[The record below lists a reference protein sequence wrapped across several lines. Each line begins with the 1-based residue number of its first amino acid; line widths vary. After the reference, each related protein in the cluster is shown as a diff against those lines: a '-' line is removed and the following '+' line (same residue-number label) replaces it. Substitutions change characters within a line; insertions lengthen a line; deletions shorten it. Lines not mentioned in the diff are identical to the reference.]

1 MEWIDRIDAINTY
14 INIMSDN
21 ARSLTDEEI
30 IDRVIE
36 PNFPEEHQNELEL
49 ERSDTDDLDDIKEKL
64 IKIFRQEQIRNKQN
78 RRRKGKSNSHHRN
91 QHFQNEC
98 KKHGGHAW
106 ADCLDNPQKHENNHK
121 HQDKENSSYHNRR
134 GRIRSRSK
142 EHHAMNQSE
151 SSDSKD
157 SQSLYNTIYSDTS

>member
-14 INIMSDN
+14 INIMSNN

-36 PNFPEEHQNELEL
+36 PNLPEEHQNELEL

-78 RRRKGKSNSHHRN
+78 RRRKGKSNYHH
-91 QHFQNEC
+91 C
-98 KKHGGHAW
+98 K
-106 ADCLDNPQKHENNHK
+106 
-121 HQDKENSSYHNRR
+121 
-134 GRIRSRSK
+134 
-142 EHHAMNQSE
+142 
-151 SSDSKD
+151 
-157 SQSLYNTIYSDTS
+157 

>member
-14 INIMSDN
+14 INIMSNN

-64 IKIFRQEQIRNKQN
+64 IKIFRQEK
-78 RRRKGKSNSHHRN
+78 NS
-91 QHFQNEC
+91 
-98 KKHGGHAW
+98 K
-106 ADCLDNPQKHENNHK
+106 
-121 HQDKENSSYHNRR
+121 
-134 GRIRSRSK
+134 
-142 EHHAMNQSE
+142 
-151 SSDSKD
+151 
-157 SQSLYNTIYSDTS
+157 